1 MNVTYLN
8 ENVLK
13 LIKPRKQDGNKGDF
27 GSLTT
32 LCGSVNM
39 TGAAALST
47 LGALRSGLGLL
58 RFAGNEETVK
68 RMQQIIFEPV
78 FIPLEKI
85 WEYPCDAFLC
95 GCGIGRDYDRF
106 LPQVLDNCK
115 VTAVLDADCINFL
128 AKNIDIL
135 ERAKYKKILT
145 PHPGEMARL
154 CSTTVENIQ
163 ADRIGHAKA
172 FAKKYECTLVLKG
185 YQTVIA
191 HPDGSVFVN
200 TSGSDALSTGG
211 SGDVHAGVI
220 ASLTAQG
227 YSEKEATAIGVYV
240 HGLAAERL
248 SEKYGKSGVIPS
260 DLPCVIGSILG

>member
-1 MNVTYLN
+1 MKEILRDKEEEINRLN
-8 ENVLK
+8 H
-13 LIKPRKQDGNKGDF
+13 
-27 GSLTT
+27 
-32 LCGSVNM
+32 
-39 TGAAALST
+39 
-47 LGALRSGLGLL
+47 
-58 RFAGNEETVK
+58 
-68 RMQQIIFEPV
+68 II
-78 FIPLEKI
+78 EKI
-85 WEYPCDAFLC
+85 IKKADCP
-95 GCGIGRDYDRF
+95 I
-106 LPQVLDNCK
+106 VI
-115 VTAVLDADCINFL
+115 DADGINAL
-128 AKNIDIL
+128 CRRINIIREAKKEI
-135 ERAKYKKILT
+135 ILT

-172 FAKKYECTLVLKG
+172 FAEKYECTLVLKG

-211 SGDVHAGVI
+211 SGDVLAGVI

-260 DLPCVIGSILG
+260 DLPWLSQALPPWVFLPFITIFMNSIPLCIKRFTKSHIFSSFICTKKLTIYTISNRQNN